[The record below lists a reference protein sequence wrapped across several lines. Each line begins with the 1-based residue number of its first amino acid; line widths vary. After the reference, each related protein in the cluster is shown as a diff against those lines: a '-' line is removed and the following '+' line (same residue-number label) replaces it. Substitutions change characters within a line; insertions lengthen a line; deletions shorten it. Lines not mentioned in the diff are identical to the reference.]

1 MKYTARQPVSNVNVT
16 KTSPV
21 KEFFVLGGGLLAV
34 VVGIYL
40 LLGFFVDFI
49 VPYVSPDLERAMA
62 LPYIR
67 SIESGE
73 ENNTEASRYMQSLV
87 DCLRESVSQ
96 DSYDFTVH
104 VRDAQVI
111 NAVALPGGH
120 IVIYT
125 GLLNKVSSENELSFV
140 LAHEMGH
147 YANRDHLRGL
157 GRALV
162 FMTMSTLLLGPD
174 SSVSAMLAQSLGL
187 TELSFSRKQ
196 EYRADAFAV
205 RALIRVYGHAAGA
218 VDFFE
223 KISKEH
229 DPGVFGHYFASH
241 PENRRRINR
250 IKEIIHTEGSICG
263 DYKNL
268 PDTIKKSSN

>member
-21 KEFFVLGGGLLAV
+21 KEFVVLGAGLLAV

-73 ENNTEASRYMQSLV
+73 ENNTEASRYIQSLV
-87 DCLRESVSQ
+87 DRLQESVSQ
-96 DSYDFTVH
+96 DSYEFTIH
-104 VRDAQVI
+104 VLDAQVI

-162 FMTMSTLLLGPD
+162 FMSMSAFLFGPD
-174 SSVSAMLAQSLGL
+174 SSINTVLMQSLGM
-187 TELSFSRKQ
+187 TEMSFSRKQ

-205 RALIRVYGHAAGA
+205 RALIRFYGHAAGA

-223 KISKEH
+223 KIPKEH

-241 PENRRRINR
+241 PENRRRIAR
-250 IKEIIHTEGSICG
+250 IIEIIRVEGSSCG
-263 DYKNL
+263 DYKFL
-268 PDTIKKSSN
+268 PDAIKKSSN